1 MVFGRQTIRLVAVD
15 FGIIQLVV
23 PAARSGGKVK
33 VIIISFLYKCGL
45 PKDLGEDGGGTA
57 RENWKT

>member
-1 MVFGRQTIRLVAVD
+1 MVFGRQTIRLVEVD

-23 PAARSGGKVK
+23 SAARSVDIVK
-33 VIIISFLYKCGL
+33 VSIISFSYKRGL